1 MPGQNL
7 LRRPLRRGSY
17 RLGKSIYCVAA
28 AICFR
33 IASGAADPLS
43 AALNKVDRAVPCSM
57 LKQMRQ
63 AANVYEAYAR
73 DRRICFRQ
81 ARRRDTTFSSRQ
93 NEFVGRRTTGC
104 SIRRWLEADK
114 TKRAGQFTQCVLKPY
129 AEKCQSGSDVS
140 SFSSLFCRTQIL
152 AERTDLQTKSSLLFA

>member
-81 ARRRDTTFSSRQ
+81 ARRRIQHSARDRTSSSGGGQPAARSAVGLRQ
-93 NEFVGRRTTGC
+93 IKQSAPRSSPNASQSPMQKSASPARTSALFRHC
-104 SIRRWLEADK
+104 SVALR
-114 TKRAGQFTQCVLKPY
+114 F
-129 AEKCQSGSDVS
+129 
-140 SFSSLFCRTQIL
+140 
-152 AERTDLQTKSSLLFA
+152 